1 MTKLDKQHRE
11 HLETPPD
18 APENKVGRS
27 PPIKGSSEQDA
38 IRPGIN
44 DPRLMPIG
52 KPGIRVR
59 EGKR

>member
-11 HLETPPD
+11 HLQAPPC
-18 APENKVGRS
+18 APENKAGRGTL
-27 PPIKGSSEQDA
+27 IKESSEQDA
-38 IRPGIN
+38 IRPSIN

>member
-1 MTKLDKQHRE
+1 MTKLDTQQRE
-11 HLETPPD
+11 HSQTPSG
-18 APENKVGRS
+18 APENKVGRE
-27 PPIKGSSEQDA
+27 PPIKESSEQDA

-59 EGKR
+59 EGRR

>member
-1 MTKLDKQHRE
+1 MSKLDKQHRE
-11 HLETPPD
+11 YLQTPPD
-18 APENKVGRS
+18 APENKVGRG
-27 PPIKGSSEQDA
+27 PPVKESSEQDA

>member
-11 HLETPPD
+11 HLQTPPN
-18 APENKVGRS
+18 APENRTGRA
-27 PPIKGSSEQDA
+27 PPLKESSEQDA

-52 KPGIRVR
+52 KPGVRVR
-59 EGKR
+59 EGK